1 MISSGK
7 PMWPP
12 QTRPFLQTRLG
23 DCPRQSRARFANW
36 PQPGQQIVRNGRS
49 NKRSQ

>member
-7 PMWPP
+7 PMGPP
-12 QTRPFLQTRLG
+12 QTWSFLQTRLG
-23 DCPRQSRARFANW
+23 DCARQLRARFANW
-36 PQPGQQIVRNGRS
+36 PQPGQQIARNGRS